1 MFFFLLFSDYIK
13 NYISSLLSLP
23 GRRCRSGGGIWSRSG
38 SHQVLHIGCQ
48 LCLVLSGLGMADMIT
63 IPGIRV
69 WKDDDFVLLL
79 PALVSLD

>member
-1 MFFFLLFSDYIK
+1 MFIFL
-13 NYISSLLSLP
+13 LLSLP
-23 GRRCRSGGGIWSRSG
+23 GRRCRSEDGIWSRSG

-48 LCLVLSGLGMADMIT
+48 LCLILSGLGMADMVT
-63 IPGIRV
+63 IPGIQV

>member
-1 MFFFLLFSDYIK
+1 MFFSIFISGYMNIFFWLLF
-13 NYISSLLSLP
+13 LP
-23 GRRCRSGGGIWSRSG
+23 GRRCGSGGGIRSRSG

-48 LCLVLSGLGMADMIT
+48 LCLLLSGLGMADMIT